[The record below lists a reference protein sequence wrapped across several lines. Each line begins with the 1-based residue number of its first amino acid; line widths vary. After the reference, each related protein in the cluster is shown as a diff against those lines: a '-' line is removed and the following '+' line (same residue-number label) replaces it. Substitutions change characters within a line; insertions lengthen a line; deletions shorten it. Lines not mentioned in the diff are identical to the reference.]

1 MAGFGLAPSRH
12 HRLNPAMTKPTYLQA
27 ACLAFLSVC
36 LPACLSA
43 AEDKPMTV
51 ITNDASEWIPLY
63 GETWFDYY
71 HPDWE
76 GYFPGGRDNRF
87 HTQWV
92 AERWYKNQ
100 ITKDWTITNKTHVF
114 DGEWFAVE
122 WHYQATYLSDNFTEW
137 ETTLGIGKIVDGKLI
152 LWIEYFDDVVGKL
165 QKLKLMPFPDKGE
178 TVFPWPIKAEISL
191 PYRP

>member
-1 MAGFGLAPSRH
+1 M
-12 HRLNPAMTKPTYLQA
+12 PAMKTTRLPRFLIGALMA
-27 ACLAFLSVC
+27 AMGGIS
-36 LPACLSA
+36 LPA
-43 AEDKPMTV
+43 EPKPMEV
-51 ITNDASEWIPLY
+51 ITNDSAEWIPLY
-63 GETWFDYY
+63 GETWWDYY
-71 HPDWE
+71 HHDWQ
-76 GYFPGGRDNRF
+76 GYFPGGRDDRYHN
-87 HTQWV
+87 QWV
-92 AERWYKNQ
+92 MQQWFKNT

-137 ETTLGIGKIVDGKLI
+137 ETTLAIGRIEEGKLI

-178 TVFPWPIKAEISL
+178 TVFPWPIKAKISL